1 MKIWK
6 NRIIVGLFVVLAV
19 FAAGLGSPKIATA
32 ALTVN
37 DTDTAS
43 VEVTVSS
50 LAMID
55 ISPNNMSFETMN
67 PGETKSNYTN
77 AELNGV
83 QKQGFQIE
91 NVGSVNITH
100 IWLNVTQP
108 TVNPFGTGNAD
119 SYNAANFIAI
129 KINDTL
135 DTNTTGT
142 GSNNPSNNEYSM
154 IDRLEYNASRELV
167 YLNLPSNKISY
178 GRLRA
183 GMNEYFWSI
192 NGSDCLVGGA
202 DNPEFRIGTVPHN
215 KTDTG
220 TIDLVDGSIT
230 TATLS
235 IVDAAYNGW
244 IAASANI
251 SVLTG
256 NGGTEEYLVLAT
268 NNTCNP
274 IRFVKWNADVPNA
287 DALSNK
293 GYIFNADSA
302 GEDLTP
308 SDSIAMDVQM
318 RVPWGTI
325 QGNIGVGTITVFAN
339 TV

>member
-6 NRIIVGLFVVLAV
+6 DRIIVGLFVVLAV
-19 FAAGLGSPKIATA
+19 FAAGLGSPKMATA
-32 ALTVN
+32 ALDVN

-43 VEVTVSS
+43 VKVTVSS

-77 AELNGV
+77 AELSGV

-108 TVNPFGTGNAD
+108 KANPFGTGDANN
-119 SYNAANFIAI
+119 YNAANFVAI
-129 KINDTL
+129 KINGTL

-142 GSNNPSNNEYSM
+142 GSNNGLNTEYSM

-167 YLNLPSNKISY
+167 YLNLPPNKLSY

-183 GMNEYFWSI
+183 GMNEYFWVI
-192 NGSDCLVGGA
+192 NGSSCTVG
-202 DNPEFRIGTVPHN
+202 DNPEFRIGAIPHN

-220 TIDLVDGSIT
+220 TIDLVGGSVT
-230 TATLS
+230 SAVLS
-235 IVDAAYNGW
+235 VEDAAYNGW
-244 IAASANI
+244 IAASTNI
-251 SVLTG
+251 TVQTG
-256 NGGTEEYLVLAT
+256 NGGNEEYLILAT
-268 NNTCNP
+268 NVTCNP
-274 IRFVKWNADVPNA
+274 VRFVKWNADVPGA

-293 GYIFNADSA
+293 GYIFDTESA

-308 SDSIAMDVQM
+308 ADSIAMDIQM

-325 QGNIGVGTITVFAN
+325 QGNIGIGTITVFAN